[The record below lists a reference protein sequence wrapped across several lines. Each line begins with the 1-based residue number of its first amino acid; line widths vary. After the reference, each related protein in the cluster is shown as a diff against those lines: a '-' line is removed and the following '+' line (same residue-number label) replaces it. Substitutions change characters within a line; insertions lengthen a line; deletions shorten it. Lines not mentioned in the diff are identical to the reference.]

1 MQDQAV
7 GRAIHDLASELWP
20 IPRSL
25 TGAGVRETLAI
36 LRRELPELT
45 IHEVPTG
52 TACFDWKVP
61 REWNIR
67 DAYITAPDG
76 TKIADFKANNLHVVG
91 YSVPVDTE
99 LDLEELQPHLHSLPA
114 QPDAI
119 PYVTSY
125 YEERWGFCVADS
137 VRRKLQPGRYRVR
150 IDSELVDGSLTYG
163 ELLLPGKSGREVF
176 LSTYVCH
183 PSMANNEL
191 SGPCVTT
198 FLAKWLR
205 GRTDRVHGYRIVFI
219 PETIGSIC
227 YLSRNLDALQERVIA
242 GFVVTCVGD
251 ERAYSYVPSRGGAS
265 LSDRAATHVL
275 RHTDPA
281 FRQYSY
287 LDRGGDER
295 QYCSPG
301 VDLPMATMMRSKYGV
316 FPEYHTSLDDLT
328 FVTPAGL
335 EGGYTALKRAIEVIE
350 ANRVPVATMLGEP
363 QLGKRGLYPN
373 LSATGSAVSHR
384 KVLNLLAYADGTRD
398 LLAIADIIGEA
409 FWEIEP
415 ICSTLEKHGL
425 LSSR

>member
-1 MQDQAV
+1 M
-7 GRAIHDLASELWP
+7 HDLAKELWP

-25 TGAGVRETLAI
+25 TGAGVRDTLAI
-36 LRRELPELT
+36 IRRELPELT
-45 IHEVPTG
+45 VHEVPTG
-52 TACFDWKVP
+52 TRCFDWTVP
-61 REWNIR
+61 REWIIR
-67 DAYITAPDG
+67 DAYILAPDG
-76 TKIADFKANNLHVVG
+76 AKIADFKRNNLHVVG
-91 YSVPVDTE
+91 YSVPVDAE
-99 LDLEELQPHLHSLPA
+99 MDLESLQPHLHSLPA

-125 YEERWGFCVADS
+125 YQERWGFCLADS
-137 VRRKLQPGRYRVR
+137 VRRGLKDGRYRVR

-163 ELLLPGKSGREVF
+163 ELLLPGKSGKEIF

-205 GRTDRVHGYRIVFI
+205 GRTDRAHGYRIVFI

-227 YLSRNLDALQERVIA
+227 YLARNLDALKERVIA

-251 ERAYSYVPSRGGAS
+251 DRAYSYVPSRNGET
-265 LSDRAATHVL
+265 LSDRAARHVL
-275 RHTDPA
+275 RHTDPGYHA
-281 FRQYSY
+281 YSF

-335 EGGYTALKRAIEVIE
+335 EGGYTALKRAVEVIE

-363 QLGKRGLYPN
+363 QLAKRGLYPN
-373 LSATGSAVSHR
+373 LSATGSAANHR
-384 KVLNLLAYADGTRD
+384 KVLNLLAYSDGTRD
-398 LLAIADIIGEA
+398 LLGIADTIGVP

-415 ICSTLEKHGL
+415 VCATLEKHGL
-425 LSSR
+425 LRSR